1 MQGINRVQNVQG
13 YQRPVVMNAKEKA
26 MVFALLVGSVLAKD
40 DKETAKVVF
49 AVLFMVIIGG
59 CCYGLMTFLCKK
71 CAESAG
77 MFKKQDDQQKKEINK
92 ITEKSVK
99 IDIKELDTNVFSKNR
114 Y

>member
-26 MVFALLVGSVLAKD
+26 MVFALLVGLALAKD
-40 DKETAKVVF
+40 DKETAKVVL
-49 AVLFMVIIGG
+49 AVLFSVVIGLT
-59 CCYGLMTFLCKK
+59 CSGLMLYLCKK

-77 MFKKQDDQQKKEINK
+77 MLKKQDDQQKKEINK

-99 IDIKELDTNVFSKNR
+99 IEIKELSTNGFN
-114 Y
+114 